1 MYTVG
6 IDLGTTNTVLATHAG
21 ILPLRIG
28 EERAAVLP
36 SVVAYLPNGEKLVG
50 AAARSRRAIDPRNT
64 IHSAKRVMAAGWH
77 SYAAREFAKHY
88 PFELEPTPDQRV
100 GFRTR
105 AGLLSAEQVASD
117 VLESLCR
124 YAAIDP
130 AEISAVVSV
139 PATFTAEQ
147 QAATLAAMRA
157 AGFAQARCIAEPVA
171 TALAYLDRNDIRY
184 GMVYDLGGGTFDVAV
199 IACNPEPLRIIAHS
213 GDAYLGGDDI
223 DRAIATHAAD
233 VVLRG
238 HGWDLHSD
246 PEVFARLVL
255 EAERAKLRLAQCDLT
270 SIELETI
277 DAAAPSVLGA
287 LPLDRAAVLQLSS
300 NLIRR
305 TFSVCDEVL
314 SSAGLKVSDIQ
325 AVFLAGGTTLL
336 PGVRETVT
344 QYFGRKLR
352 FELDPMHVV
361 ALGASIAAARPK
373 LANLLA
379 EPGA

>member
-6 IDLGTTNTVLATHAG
+6 IDLGTTNTVLATNAG
-21 ILPLRIG
+21 ILPLRIAD
-28 EERAAVLP
+28 ERATVLP
-36 SVVAYLPNGEKLVG
+36 SVVAYLPNGETMVG
-50 AAARSRRAIDPRNT
+50 AGARSRRAIDPRNT

-77 SYAAREFAKHY
+77 SYQAREFARHY

-105 AGLLSAEQVASD
+105 AGLVSAEQVATE
-117 VLESLCR
+117 VLSALCR

-139 PATFTAEQ
+139 PATFSALQ
-147 QAATLAAMRA
+147 QAATLGAMHA
-157 AGFAQARCIAEPVA
+157 AGFAQANCIAEPVA

-199 IACNPEPLRIIAHS
+199 IECNPGPLRIIAHS

-233 VVLRG
+233 MVLRA
-238 HGWDLHSD
+238 HGWDLHND

-255 EAERAKLRLAQCDLT
+255 EAERAKLRLGQTESTL
-270 SIELETI
+270 IELEAI

-287 LPLDRAAVLQLSS
+287 LPLDRAAVLQLAS

-305 TFSVCDEVL
+305 TFNVCDEVL

-336 PGVRETVT
+336 PGVRDTVT

-352 FELDPMHVV
+352 YELDPMHVV

-373 LANLLA
+373 LASLLVG
-379 EPGA
+379 P

>member
-28 EERAAVLP
+28 DVRASVLP
-36 SVVAYLPNGEKLVG
+36 SVVAYLPNGETSVG
-50 AAARSRRAIDPRNT
+50 SAARSRRAIDPRNT
-64 IHSAKRVMAAGWH
+64 IHSAKRVMGAGWH
-77 SYAAREFAKHY
+77 SYQAREFSKHY
-88 PFELEPTPDQRV
+88 AFDLEPTPEQRV

-105 AGLLSAEQVASD
+105 AGLVTAQDVATE
-117 VLESLCR
+117 VLNAVCR

-130 AEISAVVSV
+130 AEIAAVVSV
-139 PATFTAEQ
+139 PATFAKEQ
-147 QAATLAAMRA
+147 KAATLDAMRA
-157 AGFAQARCIAEPVA
+157 AGFARARCIAEPIA
-171 TALAYLDRNDIRY
+171 TAIAYLDRNDIRY
-184 GMVYDLGGGTFDVAV
+184 GMVYDLGGGTFDVA
-199 IACNPEPLRIIAHS
+199 IIECNPEPLRIIAHS

-223 DRAIATHAAD
+223 DHAIASHAAD
-233 VVLRG
+233 TVLRA
-238 HGWDLHSD
+238 HGWDLHTD

-255 EAERAKLRLAQCDLT
+255 EAERAKLRLALT
-270 SIELETI
+270 ESTTIELETI

-287 LPLDRAAVLQLSS
+287 LPLDRNAVLQLASD
-300 NLIRR
+300 LIRR

-314 SSAGLKVSDIQ
+314 SNAGLTVDDIQ

-336 PGVRETVT
+336 PGVRETLT

-361 ALGASIAAARPK
+361 SLGASIAAARPG
-373 LANLLA
+373 LADLLFSQ
-379 EPGA
+379 